1 MGPNGLLG
9 QLTKTVLETALDA
22 EERADESVD
31 AVEVQPGDEFVKRVQ
46 GISEDHPVSD
56 LMGATDP
63 HDCGKVRCR

>member
-31 AVEVQPGDEFVKRVQ
+31 AVEFSP
-46 GISEDHPVSD
+46 
-56 LMGATDP
+56 ATNSSN
-63 HDCGKVRCR
+63 GCRASARITPCQT

>member
-46 GISEDHPVSD
+46 GIS
-56 LMGATDP
+56 
-63 HDCGKVRCR
+63 